1 MGKVAIS
8 EILGTPEATGNPNA
22 NPSAPA
28 MEATFQKNNSKL
40 DVPVVTLSI
49 NNNIKFL
56 EHLKRGFGRAIAWS
70 KYRSEIRQQT

>member
-8 EILGTPEATGNPNA
+8 KILGTPEATGNPNA

-28 MEATFQKNNSKL
+28 MEATFQKNNPKL
-40 DVPVVTLSI
+40 CVPVVTLSI

-56 EHLKRGFGRAIAWS
+56 EHLKQGFGRAISWS